1 MTNLSHLDDYD
12 TKILQALQADGRLS
26 NAELAEQVSL
36 SPSQCSRRRQ
46 SLEAEQVISG
56 YHASISR
63 EKTGFALINFI
74 SVTLSRHNKNNATQ
88 FAKLI
93 NKLPEVLEAHALTGE
108 MDYILKVVTTD
119 LAGLS
124 KLVNDQLLQH
134 ESVQNVKTAVVLDTI
149 KETTALPLSKQS

>member
-1 MTNLSHLDDYD
+1 MTDSSHQDNFD
-12 TKILQALQADGRLS
+12 TRIMQALQQDGRLS
-26 NAELAEQVSL
+26 NAELAEHIGL

-46 SLEAEQVISG
+46 SLESEQVITG

-63 EKTGFALINFI
+63 EKTGFSLINFI

-93 NKLPEVLEAHALTGE
+93 NNLPEVLEAHALTGE

-124 KLVNDQLLQH
+124 TLVNDQLLQH

-149 KETTALPLSKQS
+149 KETSALPLRKN